1 MSKNEQKMS
10 KNEQKWQFMKKLY
23 FKYKYIQPN
32 LI

>member
-10 KNEQKWQFMKKLY
+10 ENWQFMKKLY
-23 FKYKYIQPN
+23 FKYEYIHPN